1 MPLHV
6 YKPRHSCVRGCAC
19 LCEYLRLCMCVFV
32 VHFTIISASVCASI
46 CVCIYNDLQQQG
58 NVYSEIPDF
67 LPSYLTDFRECQFT
81 PYCNCSAALCNFIS
95 HLIKWILFIFHKSC
109 AGSSSAADSHIS
121 HCSQHCSVFY
131 RFNILPSLCGMLIS
145 YWAMILLCCP
155 GLWGVWP
162 W

>member
-1 MPLHV
+1 MKPLRTWTQPKEQEKEDFG
-6 YKPRHSCVRGCAC
+6 YQGLKGGG
-19 LCEYLRLCMCVFV
+19 
-32 VHFTIISASVCASI
+32 SVKKENLGLI

-109 AGSSSAADSHIS
+109 AGNSSAADSHIS